1 MENFSVKQS
10 HIGCLYQILNKII
23 NMSTFEYMN
32 TRIREM
38 SLIQLKALLRQY
50 SDHKNREELQI
61 KIMVENE
68 IEIREIEKVNQ

>member
-1 MENFSVKQS
+1 
-10 HIGCLYQILNKII
+10 
-23 NMSTFEYMN
+23 MSTFEYMN